1 MTMRNTIWTLAA
13 TTILAAGLT
22 SAAEAKGKTFAL
34 IQYNQQVSFFTDIT
48 RGAQEAANAAGDK
61 LLIFDANN
69 SAQAQDSA
77 FETYIQQK
85 VDGIVIVSV
94 DQDGIMPAVRS
105 AAAAKVPVIAVDG
118 VLPEGPQASQISVD
132 NYQAGK
138 LIGEFYVDYVK
149 KNLGGKATLGVVG
162 ALNSN
167 LQNLRQKGFDEVVT
181 AAGGVKTVGVV
192 DGRNIQ
198 DQALAAGE
206 NLLTGNPDMQT
217 IYATGEPALVG
228 AIAATQ
234 SQGRTDKV
242 KLFGWDL
249 SAQAVAAIDAGYLVG
264 VVQQD
269 PFLEGKKA
277 VEALG
282 TLASGGT
289 VEKAIKV
296 PVTIVTSKNVGDF
309 RAAFK

>member
-1 MTMRNTIWTLAA
+1 MKHTTVKLIAAAILVAA
-13 TTILAAGLT
+13 TAGE
-22 SAAEAKGKTFAL
+22 ACAKGKTFAL

-48 RGAQEAANAAGDK
+48 RGAQKAADAAGDK
-61 LLIFDANN
+61 LLVYDANN
-69 SAQAQDSA
+69 SAQAQDNA
-77 FETYIQQK
+77 FDTYIQQK

-94 DQDGIMPAVRS
+94 DQNGIMPAVKS
-105 AAAAKVPVIAVDG
+105 AAAAKIPVIAVDG

-132 NYQAGK
+132 NYAAGK
-138 LIGEFYVDYVK
+138 MIGEFYIDYVK
-149 KNLGGKATLGVVG
+149 ANLGGKATLGVVG
-162 ALNSN
+162 ALNSD
-167 LQNLRQKGFDEVVT
+167 LQNIRQKGFDDVT
-181 AAGGVKTVGVV
+181 KPAGGITQVGVV

-198 DQALAAGE
+198 DQALSAAE

-228 AIAATQ
+228 AIAAAQ

-242 KLFGWDL
+242 KIFGWDL
-249 SAQAVAAIDAGYLVG
+249 SPQAVAAVDAGYLVG

-269 PFLEGKKA
+269 PYQEGEKA
-277 VEALG
+277 IQALG
-282 TLASGGT
+282 TLAAGGT

-296 PVTIVTSKNVGDF
+296 PVTIVTKKNIDQF